1 MAALSS
7 QSRPIPTVGYCPG
20 ALPFSTIGSKKKWCL
35 LLPRLVDLTG
45 SIAPPPRSSRMGA
58 AIVVAAIV
66 ALSLVMILPHPL
78 RVGGI
83 AALVLLFPTAIAYR
97 AIYAV
102 HIIVL
107 SLLWIAL
114 VAAVPLFRLWPL
126 VLLVPL
132 LAYAAVVIAVAPL
145 RRSVGWLR
153 AGRLDR
159 ATQLLILVTVIVSAV
174 ALVAWVAWTEPDLGR
189 HLALVP
195 DVPIWMLPLAAV
207 AFAALNAAME
217 EIIFRGVLMEALDS
231 ALGADQRAIAAQ
243 AVAFA
248 AGHYLSGFPNGALGF
263 VMVLTYGVLLGLIRR
278 RAGGLMAPWLAHV
291 AADLVIF
298 SILVVMV
305 SGSGNPPLTS

>member
-7 QSRPIPTVGYCPG
+7 QSRPIPTGGYCPG

-58 AIVVAAIV
+58 GIAVAAIV

-97 AIYAV
+97 AIYAM

-174 ALVAWVAWTEPDLGR
+174 ALVAWVAC
-189 HLALVP
+189 
-195 DVPIWMLPLAAV
+195 

-278 RAGGLMAPWLAHV
+278 RAGGLIAPWLAHV

-298 SILVVMV
+298 SILVVMA

>member
-1 MAALSS
+1 MA
-7 QSRPIPTVGYCPG
+7 
-20 ALPFSTIGSKKKWCL
+20 
-35 LLPRLVDLTG
+35 
-45 SIAPPPRSSRMGA
+45 A
-58 AIVVAAIV
+58 AIVVAAV
-66 ALSLVMILPHPL
+66 AALSLVMVLPHPL
-78 RVGGI
+78 RVGAI
-83 AALVLLFPTAIAYR
+83 AALVLLLPAAIAYR

-102 HIIVL
+102 HVLVL

-153 AGRLDR
+153 AGRFDGG
-159 ATQLLILVTVIVSAV
+159 TQLLIFVTVIVSAM
-174 ALVAWVAWTEPDLGR
+174 ALVAWVAWTKPDLGH

-195 DVPIWMLPLAAV
+195 NVPIWVLPLTAV

-231 ALGADQRAIAAQ
+231 ALGAGWRAIAVQ

-263 VMVLTYGVLLGLIRR
+263 VMVLVYGVLLGLIRR
-278 RAGGLMAPWLAHV
+278 RAAGLLAPWLAHA

-305 SGSGNPPLTS
+305 SGTGAPPLTT